1 MMNAAPDP
9 MQSLPDDIEALRALV
24 LATMAERDAVTSE
37 RDALQQ
43 QNDRLRHLL
52 LKLQRMQA
60 SAVKTCRPRAPSLQ
74 TSSRPQPELA
84 TF

>member
-1 MMNAAPDP
+1 MSAAPDP
-9 MQSLPDDIEALRALV
+9 MQSLPDDIAALRALV

-52 LKLQRMQA
+52 LKCQ
-60 SAVKTCRPRAPSLQ
+60 SALNSFQQ
-74 TSSRPQPELA
+74 TAFKSFHFFGRLLA
-84 TF
+84 AVCAV